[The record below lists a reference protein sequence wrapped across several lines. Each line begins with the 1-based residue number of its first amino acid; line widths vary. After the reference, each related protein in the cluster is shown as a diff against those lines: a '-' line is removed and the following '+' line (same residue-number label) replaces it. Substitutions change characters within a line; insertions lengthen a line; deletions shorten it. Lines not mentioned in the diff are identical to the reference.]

1 MVKLQSEWGRG
12 ESAKWHSV
20 LKLWIVAAGLMTVA
34 AQVRRRNSQFSLIT
48 YQIVSLNLGK
58 IAEIHV
64 LTNWSIFE
72 KGVELSFVWQWNKR
86 LVWKCRC
93 WFRRGWWRG
102 GVYSLFLLLGRGTL
116 EIYRINLN
124 KLIFNLKNTHIN
136 IEVKWMLLKSLTLH
150 PDTSFGNSLLV
161 PWPTSRWG
169 TNRSRYADYIKHGT
183 VFWYINKN
191 YGLLNRICACDEDIA
206 VNLKNHGCFCISLI
220 TGKSMNKEMLCR
232 QRIRL
237 WGEINTS
244 LQNTCLF
251 PMDISTW
258 LLQFQVHFLKCC
270 QIKCLFMKYYKTYPK
285 IEL

>member
-12 ESAKWHSV
+12 GGSAKWHSV
-20 LKLWIVAAGLMTVA
+20 LELWIVAAGLMTVA

-64 LTNWSIFE
+64 LTNWSILE
-72 KGVELSFVWQWNKR
+72 EGVELSFVWQWNKS

-102 GVYSLFLLLGRGTL
+102 DISSLLLLFGFGTL

-124 KLIFNLKNTHIN
+124 KLILNLNYFTHIN

-169 TNRSRYADYIKHGT
+169 TNPSRHVEHKRLHCTSFEIHFSIGQ
-183 VFWYINKN
+183 N
-191 YGLLNRICACDEDIA
+191 YKA
-206 VNLKNHGCFCISLI
+206 IS
-220 TGKSMNKEMLCR
+220 K
-232 QRIRL
+232 
-237 WGEINTS
+237 
-244 LQNTCLF
+244 
-251 PMDISTW
+251 
-258 LLQFQVHFLKCC
+258 
-270 QIKCLFMKYYKTYPK
+270 
-285 IEL
+285 